1 MKKYLLLAV
10 VIILGLFFLVYLKNS
25 QTADITGKEGIILF
39 YGKECPHCQIVEEYL
54 AKNNISKKVK
64 FTQAEI
70 FHNSNNQ
77 KIFVEKNKVCG
88 VTNEKEMGVP
98 MLWAYGKCFS
108 GQDQVIEFFK
118 SKAE

>member
-1 MKKYLLLAV
+1 MKKYLLLAA

-25 QTADITGKEGIILF
+25 QTADITGKESIILF
-39 YGKECPHCQIVEEYL
+39 YGKECPHCQIVEEYI
-54 AKNNISKKVK
+54 KSNKVDEKVK

-88 VTNEKEMGVP
+88 VNNEKEMGVP
-98 MLWAYGKCFS
+98 LLWADGKCFS
-108 GQDQVIEFFK
+108 GQDKVIEFFK